1 VTGEARTLARDWA
14 GPVAAGLVAVVV
26 VAVVGRAWLAGTND
40 PDSMNSVLY
49 FQRILAGGRLEV
61 TVLTTPKPLLT
72 LLYGA
77 SWDLFHDWRTL
88 VWLTIVAH
96 GVGVAAA
103 ARLATRLAGVTAG
116 AFIAAALIASPVE
129 LTEVTHANALPWAL
143 AGWAVAGVA
152 VTATPRRFGLAGAAL
167 LLAGLARTETWL
179 IDATVTMTIAVMAIP
194 MVRARL
200 ATSAPLVRST
210 LPLLLLAWLALPVQW
225 AHDLLLTGDPL
236 YTLGVPAA
244 YTAVMTPGLRPVGP
258 VTFAHAVL
266 LRYAATPV
274 LVALA
279 LLGFG
284 YLIARRRWEIA
295 LPLATLTLGVLVFLG
310 YLALRAVYVSSRYYE
325 EPALGLLFA
334 ASVGA
339 GPLVRTVLRAAA
351 PSRRQPLGAP
361 ASAAPMAAVALLALL
376 LTLPGSG
383 AGQLMRRTAELQD
396 ASKNLERVL
405 PALGQ
410 AVQQSAE
417 PSPGPLRSPS
427 GLATFD
433 PSRVPLFVSGPFLG
447 RIAVELEIPLTQL
460 GDNAVAFLSA
470 PPSKVLRPGQEIYH
484 DAVLDAPPATFRAL
498 EVTEPTSLG
507 SLRVVPLDVRPG
519 AYWLLRVER

>member
-1 VTGEARTLARDWA
+1 VTGQGPTLTRDWA

-26 VAVVGRAWLAGTND
+26 VCVVGRAWLAGTND

-49 FQRILAGGRLEV
+49 FQRILAGERLEV

-72 LLYGA
+72 VLYGA
-77 SWDLFHDWRTL
+77 SWDLLHDWRML
-88 VWLTIVAH
+88 VWLTIAAH

-103 ARLATRLAGVTAG
+103 VRLATRLAGVAAG
-116 AFIAAALIASPVE
+116 AFIAVALIASPME

-143 AGWAVAGVA
+143 AGWAVAGLA

-179 IDATVTMTIAVMAIP
+179 IDAAITLTIAVMAIP
-194 MVRARL
+194 AVRARL
-200 ATSAPLVRST
+200 PGSAPSVRST
-210 LPLLLLAWLALPVQW
+210 LPLLLVAWLALPIQW
-225 AHDLLLTGDPL
+225 THDLLLTGDPL

-244 YTAVMTPGLRPVGP
+244 YTTVVTPGLRSIDP

-266 LRYAATPV
+266 LRYAAAPV
-274 LVALA
+274 VVALA
-279 LLGFG
+279 MLGFG
-284 YLIARRRWEIA
+284 YLIGRRQWEIVV
-295 LPLATLTLGVLVFLG
+295 PLATLTLGVLVFLA
-310 YLALRAVYVSSRYYE
+310 YLALRAVYVSNRYYE

-339 GPLVRTVLRAAA
+339 GALVRGVLRTAA
-351 PSRRQPLGAP
+351 PSRGQPLGDP
-361 ASAAPMAAVALLALL
+361 ARAAALVAVVLLALL
-376 LTLPGSG
+376 VVVPGSG
-383 AGQLMRRTAELQD
+383 AGQLIRRTSELQD
-396 ASKNLERVL
+396 ASQNLERVL
-405 PALGQ
+405 PALGR
-410 AVQQSAE
+410 AVRQTAG
-417 PSPGPLRSPS
+417 PSPGALRTHG
-427 GLATFD
+427 GLVTFY
-433 PSRVPLFVSGPFLG
+433 PSRVPLFVPGPFLG
-447 RIAVELEIPLTQL
+447 RIAVELDVPLTQL

-470 PPSKVLRPGQEIYH
+470 APSRVLRPGQEIYH

-498 EVTEPTSLG
+498 EVIEPTSIG